1 MLYTIGENKMI
12 KYLKFLLFLGLFSF
26 IASTTLAQD
35 RPRGPLKLEPK
46 KDKPQVIVPYG
57 KEKLKEP
64 PKFGKNMMSVKHK
77 PITCGPKES
86 LLKDLKNNWGE
97 LPLILAIEP
106 VMMSGQ
112 TILPLRTMFFFNIEK
127 GTFTVVQTPPMKD
140 FKNQVCI
147 LTAGAIHHIN
157 KEVFNKLMGGI
168 TINF

>member
-1 MLYTIGENKMI
+1 
-12 KYLKFLLFLGLFSF
+12 
-26 IASTTLAQD
+26 
-35 RPRGPLKLEPK
+35 
-46 KDKPQVIVPYG
+46 
-57 KEKLKEP
+57 
-64 PKFGKNMMSVKHK
+64 MSVKHK